1 MKLGPLPVE
10 VTVDVAES
18 SFTLRH
24 GEHELELEVED
35 PLALLVQLGLLLVAE
50 APPAR
55 SPRKKL
61 AKKTRRPP
69 KSKPGP
75 RPVPPAGGKRCG
87 RSGCDKTFKPSSMGR
102 PQIYCSKA
110 CGKKAYRAETEAL
123 GPAPEIPESAS
134 GMRERAKKVAS

>member
-10 VTVDVAES
+10 VTVDVDES

-24 GEHELELEVED
+24 GKHELELEVED
-35 PLALLVQLGLLLVAE
+35 PLALLVQLGLLLVTE
-50 APPAR
+50 VPPAR
-55 SPRKKL
+55 SPRKKST
-61 AKKTRRPP
+61 KKRPR

-87 RSGCDKTFKPSSMGR
+87 RSGCDKTFKPGSKGR

-110 CGKKAYRAETEAL
+110 CGAKVYRAETDEAL
-123 GPAPEIPESAS
+123 RPAPEIPESGS